1 MIVSSI
7 RVQLNAAGVRLAC
20 CLRVLS
26 ELNRKLSRAE
36 GVALMNVWPDRI
48 MKRERSECLAGL
60 RPCLPQEFQHAV
72 GGMEEMVPAFSGRY
86 NHIPTPFKLINAP
99 ATFQAYINKVLGD
112 L

>member
-26 ELNRKLSRAE
+26 ELNRKLNRAE

-48 MKRERSECLAGL
+48 MKRERSECLTSL

-72 GGMEEMVPAFSGRY
+72 SKMEEMVPAFSGRY
-86 NHIPTPFKLINAP
+86 NHISTHPLNPPAP
-99 ATFQAYINKVLGD
+99 H
-112 L
+112 

>member
-20 CLRVLS
+20 YLRVLS

-36 GVALMNVWPDRI
+36 GVALMSVWPDRT

-60 RPCLPQEFQHAV
+60 RLCLPQEFQHAV

-86 NHIPTPFKLINAP
+86 NHIPTVIYLI
-99 ATFQAYINKVLGD
+99 FL
-112 L
+112 

>member
-36 GVALMNVWPDRI
+36 GVALMNIWPDRI
-48 MKRERSECLAGL
+48 MKRERFECLAGL

-86 NHIPTPFKLINAP
+86 NHIPTIFMTKNNLPCGGEQVSFIKNA
-99 ATFQAYINKVLGD
+99 
-112 L
+112 

>member
-7 RVQLNAAGVRLAC
+7 RVQLNAAGVRLTC

-26 ELNRKLSRAE
+26 ELNRKLSKAE
-36 GVALMNVWPDRI
+36 GVTLINVWPDHI

-72 GGMEEMVPAFSGRY
+72 GRLEEMVPAFSGR
-86 NHIPTPFKLINAP
+86 
-99 ATFQAYINKVLGD
+99 
-112 L
+112 